1 VKFPEISEAWL
12 DNTGHLGENAIT
24 FYSGLRILWSWT
36 LWKAYSEEHPFQLK
50 ISSKT
55 TRCMCCGKCFSQDS
69 TWEVRFEHRDI
80 SKAIHVASPLIVWHT
95 YTQDQI

>member
-1 VKFPEISEAWL
+1 L
-12 DNTGHLGENAIT
+12 DSTGHLGEKVIT
-24 FYSGLRILWSWT
+24 FYFGLRIRWSWI
-36 LWKAYSEEHPFQLK
+36 LWKAYSEELPFQLK

-55 TRCMCCGKCFSQDS
+55 IRCMCCGKSFSHDS

-80 SKAIHVASPLIVWHT
+80 SKAIHVASLLIVRHT